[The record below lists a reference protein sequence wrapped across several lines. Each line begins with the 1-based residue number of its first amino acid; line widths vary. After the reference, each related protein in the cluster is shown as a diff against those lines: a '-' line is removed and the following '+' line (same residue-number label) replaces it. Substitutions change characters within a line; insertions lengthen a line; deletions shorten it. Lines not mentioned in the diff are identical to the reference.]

1 MSGTPAASA
10 QPVQAFD
17 FDTFVNID
25 CYFFSTGDEGI
36 AFNGL
41 GINYGS
47 SSSTVH
53 AYFKIDGPFALQASQ
68 ILYDRE
74 ANVSGGSWSIPTNLR
89 ITGNN
94 AGYWT
99 IEMKVYSQFGLLATV
114 YDDTSC

>member
-1 MSGTPAASA
+1 MSRFLITAAGLLSAALLALSAPGTPAASA
-10 QPVQAFD
+10 EPAQAFD

-47 SSSTVH
+47 SSPTVH

-68 ILYDRE
+68 ILYDSPAACAE
-74 ANVSGGSWSIPTNLR
+74 SHASSSTVTESKVVFVLGLR
-89 ITGNN
+89 
-94 AGYWT
+94 
-99 IEMKVYSQFGLLATV
+99 
-114 YDDTSC
+114 